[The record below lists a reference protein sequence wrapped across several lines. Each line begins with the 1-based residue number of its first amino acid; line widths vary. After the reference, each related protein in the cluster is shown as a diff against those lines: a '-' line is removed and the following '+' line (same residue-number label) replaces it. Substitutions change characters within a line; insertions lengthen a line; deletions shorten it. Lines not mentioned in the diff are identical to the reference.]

1 MRSEFIVCIIFAL
14 SAVFAISTSQT
25 FAQSPAA
32 AADVVPGFSRE
43 ALAGN
48 ERLLLGGQLGIPILV
63 AARAHLFFRRSE
75 DGMPVFYLT
84 GTAGFSLGLG
94 ASIAISQRI
103 AQSDI
108 YPMLGL
114 HCLYLNLL
122 VLSEVR
128 WLSPQIG
135 VNFNSLRGT
144 TFKQVTVGILIG
156 RIKNRDRLTVY
167 PVLSVSW
174 ANPL

>member
-1 MRSEFIVCIIFAL
+1 MAETLRLIELIFILTMVDGILKQI
-14 SAVFAISTSQT
+14 
-25 FAQSPAA
+25 
-32 AADVVPGFSRE
+32 VV
-43 ALAGN
+43 
-48 ERLLLGGQLGIPILV
+48 GGVRQILIPIILV

-122 VLSEVR
+122 VLSGVR

-144 TFKQVTVGILIG
+144 TFKQVTVGILHWS
-156 RIKNRDRLTVY
+156 DQE
-167 PVLSVSW
+167 P
-174 ANPL
+174 